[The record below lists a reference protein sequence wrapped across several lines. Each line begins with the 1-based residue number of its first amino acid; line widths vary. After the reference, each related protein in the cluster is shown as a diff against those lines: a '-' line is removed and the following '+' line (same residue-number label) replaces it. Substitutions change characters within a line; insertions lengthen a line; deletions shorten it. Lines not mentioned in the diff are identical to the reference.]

1 MVRSAR
7 KGRPPKRL
15 TDEQW
20 LALNELILQGVTRL
34 PEAALA
40 LGLSPMTLRKNC
52 ERRWGLTFGTYTRK
66 VRAESLLPT
75 QPFSPEE
82 IKTLLAAYYDFTFA
96 KSDRAARLQKVRAIQ
111 YRLSYS
117 PTTGENLFALL
128 SYPQLD
134 AVVSEMRRLPL
145 SLNGVAV
152 RDGLEY
158 ALRVWIDPLKQAQ
171 TLSPLLEHDLRRCMA
186 ENRAVWKLTS
196 LGKQALKEALI
207 AFHRVMMRTL
217 YPRKESTDEQTD
229 G

>member
-1 MVRSAR
+1 MQRIAR

-20 LALNELILQGVTRL
+20 QALNELILQGMTRL

-40 LGLSPMTLRKNC
+40 LSLSPATLHKNC
-52 ERRWGLTFGTYTRK
+52 ERRWGLTFGAYCRK
-66 VRAESLLPT
+66 IRAEAQLPG
-75 QPFSPEE
+75 QPFSPIELKSVLE
-82 IKTLLAAYYDFTFA
+82 SYYAFSFSKTDH
-96 KSDRAARLQKVRAIQ
+96 AARLQKVRAIQ

-117 PTTGENLFALL
+117 PSTGENLFALL
-128 SYPQLD
+128 TYPQLD
-134 AVVSEMRRLPL
+134 AVVAEMRRLPL

-158 ALRVWIDPLKQAQ
+158 ALRVWVDPLKQAC
-171 TLSPLLEHDLRRCMA
+171 TLPELLGHDLRRCLA
-186 ENRAVWKLTS
+186 EERAVWKLTP

-217 YPRKESTDEQTD
+217 YPRKEAPHEQEH